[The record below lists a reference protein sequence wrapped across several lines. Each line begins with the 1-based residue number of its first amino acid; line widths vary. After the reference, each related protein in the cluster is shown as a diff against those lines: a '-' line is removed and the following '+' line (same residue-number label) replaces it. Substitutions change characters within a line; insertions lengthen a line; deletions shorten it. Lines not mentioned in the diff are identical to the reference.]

1 MSTISTAITTIA
13 STDTVSASR
22 STINTNFALRGS
34 KNIRTLADADSPY
47 NAVEG
52 DDVILAA
59 STAAI
64 IQVFLPPAADVPN
77 RVISVVTTFATGG
90 GVEVFAD
97 GSETI
102 NGSNNV
108 NLYSQ
113 YEAITIVSNGTE
125 WFILSMMP

>member
-34 KNIRTLADADSPY
+34 KNIRTLADADTPY

-59 STAAI
+59 STATI
-64 IQVFLPPAADVPN
+64 VQVYLPPAADVPN
-77 RVISVVTTFATGG
+77 QVFSVVTTLATGG
-90 GVEVFAD
+90 GVEVFPD
-97 GSETI
+97 GSDTI
-102 NGSNNV
+102 NGGGFY
-108 NLYSQ
+108 NLYTLYDSVTV
-113 YEAITIVSNGTE
+113 ISNGTE
-125 WFILSMMP
+125 WFILSVMP